1 MHLKLNFVFIIVLT
15 FKSAL
20 FAPSSSKLDTECQ
33 LAIKEFFP
41 QESMQQFVNNR
52 SVI

>member
-20 FAPSSSKLDTECQ
+20 FAPTSKLDTECQ
-33 LAIKEFFP
+33 LAIKEIFP